1 MARGILREG
10 LPVKYAE
17 LTRPSS
23 IPQKE
28 KDTIDDAADDELLPN
43 SKSPESDMAGSSS
56 DGRTTVLTCTLGP
69 LHYDDGDASMDIV
82 TDDST
87 SGDLDNR
94 LDWSLIN
101 DDYAST
107 PDLISRNPVF
117 DPSAIQLLD
126 LSLSQPSEHS
136 GPQQPSIL
144 SSDSQPCSCSGR
156 LSALLFSLNGHLRR
170 PPGGSTIPLE
180 QSISRILDAH
190 ASAAR
195 LRDNM
200 SACVS
205 QCLKQP
211 SNAVQLVM
219 LVEQLVDFYAELVAQ
234 LSAAQYAVD
243 TVQRGSTTS
252 SEVAL
257 AITLRIGEYVA
268 ENVAE
273 KEAMIKLLVGGR
285 IKALTKFT
293 MKCQEQ
299 LGIASVAGE
308 CSGRLNAA
316 MQRLEV
322 LRDA

>member
-1 MARGILREG
+1 MA
-10 LPVKYAE
+10 
-17 LTRPSS
+17 LT
-23 IPQKE
+23 
-28 KDTIDDAADDELLPN
+28 N
-43 SKSPESDMAGSSS
+43 SFVG
-56 DGRTTVLTCTLGP
+56 
-69 LHYDDGDASMDIV
+69 
-82 TDDST
+82 
-87 SGDLDNR
+87 
-94 LDWSLIN
+94 
-101 DDYAST
+101 
-107 PDLISRNPVF
+107 NPAF
-117 DPSAIQLLD
+117 DPSTIQLPD
-126 LSLSQPSEHS
+126 LSLSQPLEHS
-136 GPQQPSIL
+136 GPQQPSTL

-180 QSISRILDAH
+180 QSISRILAAH

-219 LVEQLVDFYAELVAQ
+219 LIEQLVDFYAELVEQ
-234 LSAAQYAVD
+234 LFAAQYAD

-252 SEVAL
+252 AEVAL
-257 AITLRIGEYVA
+257 AITLRIGEYVV
-268 ENVAE
+268 ENAAE

-293 MKCQEQ
+293 MTCQEQ
-299 LGIASVAGE
+299 LGITSGAGE
-308 CSGRLNAA
+308 CSGRLNTA